1 MAAIC
6 GDRLMVA
13 LETVSVAD
21 ATLLA
26 PPAPLQANEYD
37 VVALTA
43 PVPCAPLI
51 GNAPL
56 QPPEAVHEVAFLE
69 FQVSV
74 DVRPGAMTEGLTLN
88 VAEGMTFTVT
98 VAGELVPPRPVQVSE
113 YAVAVL
119 TAAVLWLPLP
129 ARTPLQPPEAVHDV
143 AWVELHVKLEVPPDA
158 TTVGAAANATV
169 GAGIIVTVAAVGVV
183 VPPGPLQT
191 IEYTVVAVNGPTL

>member
-1 MAAIC
+1 
-6 GDRLMVA
+6 MV

-26 PPAPLQANEYD
+26 PPAPLQDKEYD

-56 QPPEAVHEVAFLE
+56 QPPEAVQAVALLE

-74 DVRPGAMTEGLTLN
+74 DVPPVAMTEGLTLN
-88 VAEGMTFTVT
+88 VAEGMTFTVA
-98 VAGELVPPRPVQVSE
+98 VAGALVPPGPVHVSE

-119 TAAVLWLPLP
+119 MPAVLWLPLL
-129 ARTPLQPPEAVHDV
+129 ARAPLQPPEAVHAV
-143 AWVELHVKLEVPPDA
+143 ALVELHVKLEVAPNA

-169 GAGIIVTVAAVGVV
+169 GTGRIVTVADAGAV
-183 VPPGPLQT
+183 VPPGPMQT
-191 IEYTVVAVNGPTL
+191 IEYAVVAVNGPTL